1 MVHFSLGVRLAWEIS
16 RYEATNNR
24 SRFIE
29 IDHIML
35 GILSLEKILS
45 NLENLPDTELDG
57 FLYEKDKLFSKLVEN
72 RINITDF
79 RRKLRLLLPF
89 GEGVPSDGVYHR
101 SPDCKQMFEASAQF
115 AANYLTINHL
125 FMSIIANEN
134 SYSRN
139 LLLSKKID
147 LDKLK
152 TDLLFS
158 FYKNN

>member
-16 RYEATNNR
+16 RYEAAAKK

-29 IDHIML
+29 IDHLML
-35 GILSLEKILS
+35 GILSLDKILS
-45 NLENLPDTELDG
+45 NLKNLPESELDS
-57 FLYEKDKLFSKLVEN
+57 FLYEKDKLFSRLIEKQ
-72 RINITDF
+72 INITDL
-79 RRKLRLLLPF
+79 RRKLRLILPI

-101 SPDCKQMFEASAQF
+101 SPDCKQMFEASTQF
-115 AANYLTINHL
+115 AANYLTVNHL
-125 FMSIIANEN
+125 FISIITNEN

-139 LLLSKKID
+139 LLLAIKVD